1 MDKWAKNW
9 LEEQREQGTKCLEI
23 KVIGKNHYVYHSTTY
38 WDKELKKPRKTS
50 KYIGKLDKDDG
61 LIKSRKRKKLNSSD
75 IRNVTEYGNSMV
87 LHELMKTLK
96 PLLIDAFPDCWEEIY
111 SLAMVRINRYVP
123 MKRAKESWEKLYNV
137 EHIDPQLN
145 PKNLSKVLHSVGMNR
160 VGQNV
165 IFNKLVDQSN
175 QLVYDLS
182 SMFSRSMSIAQA
194 EKGYNKNHLHVPQ
207 INLAL
212 LCSADT
218 GLPVMIRS
226 IPGSVKDIATLYNS
240 IKEIDTKGKT
250 LILDRGFFSDG
261 TMKFLEKRKMSYILP
276 TKRNSKYYKN
286 RIHLN
291 KHFTYHKRLIR
302 CGNKKFDNYTLYL
315 FDDQDLK
322 LEEQKTLHKKLDEGK
337 IDKKQLN
344 ERMKRSGQILIVSNL
359 DVEEYEVFEL
369 LKKRESVE
377 KMFDTYK
384 TVLDAD
390 KLYLQSDESVFGHVF
405 VSFISLYMHCTIEN
419 LLKKVGLNRKITP
432 IDLLHKYGRVY
443 HIDLKEGGLIT
454 EVPKK
459 VRELDEKLGLDIFP
473 KMQS

>member
-61 LIKSRKRKKLNSSD
+61 LIESRKRKKLASSD

-87 LHELMKTLK
+87 LHESMKTLK
-96 PLLIDAFPDCWEEIY
+96 PLLMDAFPDCWEEIY
-111 SLAMVRINRYVP
+111 SLAMVRINGYVP

-137 EHIDPQLN
+137 EHIAPQLN
-145 PKNLSKVLHSVGMNR
+145 PKNLSKVLHSVGINR
-160 VGQNV
+160 VGQNA
-165 IFNKLVDQSN
+165 IFKKLVNQSN

-182 SMFSRSMSIAQA
+182 SMFTRSMSIAQA
-194 EKGYNKNHLHVPQ
+194 EKGYNKDHLHVPQ

-218 GLPVMIRS
+218 GLPAMIRS
-226 IPGSVKDIATLYNS
+226 IPGSVRDIATLYNS
-240 IKEIDTKGKT
+240 IKEIDAKGKT
-250 LILDRGFFSDG
+250 LILDRGFFSDD
-261 TMKFLEKRKMSYILP
+261 TMEFLEGMDMSYILP
-276 TKRNSKYYKN
+276 TRRNSRHYKN

-291 KHFTYHKRLIR
+291 EHFTYHKRLIR
-302 CGNKKFDNYTLYL
+302 CGKKKFENYTLYL

-322 LEEQKTLHKKLDEGK
+322 LEEQKTLYKKLDEGK
-337 IDKKQLN
+337 INKKQLN
-344 ERMKRSGQILIVSNL
+344 EKMKRAGQILIVSNM

-369 LKKRESVE
+369 FKKRESVE

-405 VSFISLYMHCTIEN
+405 ISFISLYIHCTIEN
-419 LLKKVGLNRKITP
+419 LLKKAGLNRKITP
-432 IDLLHKYGRVY
+432 IDLLHKYSRVY
-443 HIDLKEGGLIT
+443 HIDLKDGGLIT

-459 VRELDEKLGLDIFP
+459 VRELDEKIGFDVFP
-473 KMQS
+473 KKQS

>member
-61 LIKSRKRKKLNSSD
+61 LIESRKRKKLISSD

-87 LHELMKTLK
+87 LHESMKTLK
-96 PLLIDAFPDCWEEIY
+96 PLLMDAFPDCWEEIY
-111 SLAMVRINRYVP
+111 SLAMVRINGYVP
-123 MKRAKESWEKLYNV
+123 MKRAKESWDKLYNA
-137 EHIDPQLN
+137 EHIDPHLN
-145 PKNLSKVLHSVGMNR
+145 PKNLSKVLHRVGINR

-165 IFNKLVDQSN
+165 IFKKLTDQSN

-182 SMFSRSMSIAQA
+182 SVFTRSMSIAQA

-218 GLPVMIRS
+218 SLPAMIRS
-226 IPGSVKDIATLYNS
+226 IPGSVRDITTLYNS
-240 IKEIDTKGKT
+240 IKEIDVKGKT
-250 LILDRGFFSDG
+250 LNLDRGFFSDD
-261 TMKFLEKRKMSYILP
+261 TMEFLEGMDMSYILS
-276 TKRNSKYYKN
+276 TRRNSRHYEN

-291 KHFTYHKRLIR
+291 EHFTYHKRLIR
-302 CGNKKFDNYTLYL
+302 CGKKRFDNYTLYL

-322 LEEQKTLHKKLDEGK
+322 LEEQKTLYKKLDEGK
-337 IDKKQLN
+337 INKKQLN
-344 ERMKRSGQILIVSNL
+344 EKMKRAGQILIVSNM

-369 LKKRESVE
+369 FKKRESVE

-405 VSFISLYMHCTIEN
+405 ISFISLYIHCTIEN
-419 LLKKVGLNRKITP
+419 LLKKAGLNSKITP
-432 IDLLHKYGRVY
+432 IDLLHKYSRVY

-459 VRELDEKLGLDIFP
+459 VQELDEKLGLEIFP
-473 KMQS
+473 KKQS

>member
-50 KYIGKLDKDDG
+50 KYLGKLDKTEG
-61 LIKSRKRKKLNSSD
+61 LIESRKRKKLASSD

-87 LHELMKTLK
+87 LHESMKSLK

-111 SLAMVRINRYVP
+111 SLAMVRINGYVP

-137 EHIDPQLN
+137 EHINPQLN
-145 PKNLSKVLHSVGMNR
+145 PKNLSKVLHSVGINR
-160 VGQNV
+160 VGQNA
-165 IFNKLVDQSN
+165 IFKKLVNQSN

-182 SMFSRSMSIAQA
+182 SMFTRSMSIAQA

-218 GLPVMIRS
+218 GLPAMIRS
-226 IPGSVKDIATLYNS
+226 IPGSVRDIATLYNS
-240 IKEIDTKGKT
+240 IKEIDAKGKT
-250 LILDRGFFSDG
+250 LILDRGFFSDD
-261 TMKFLEKRKMSYILP
+261 TMEFLEGMGMSYILP
-276 TKRNSKYYKN
+276 TRRNSRHYKN

-291 KHFTYHKRLIR
+291 EHFTYHKRLIR
-302 CGNKKFDNYTLYL
+302 CGKKKFDNYTLYL

-322 LEEQKTLHKKLDEGK
+322 LEEQKTLYKKMDEGK
-337 IDKKQLN
+337 INKKQLN
-344 ERMKRSGQILIVSNL
+344 EKMKRAGQILIVSNM

-369 LKKRESVE
+369 FKKRESVE

-405 VSFISLYMHCTIEN
+405 ISFISLYIHCTIEN
-419 LLKKVGLNRKITP
+419 LLKRAGLNSKITP

-443 HIDLKEGGLIT
+443 HIDLKEENLIT

-473 KMQS
+473 KKQS

>member
-9 LEEQREQGTKCLEI
+9 LEKQREQGTKCLEI
-23 KVIGKNHYVYHSTTY
+23 KVIGKNHYAYHSTTY

-50 KYIGKLDKDDG
+50 KYLGKLDKTEG
-61 LIKSRKRKKLNSSD
+61 LIESRKRKKLASSD

-87 LHELMKTLK
+87 LHESMKSLK
-96 PLLIDAFPDCWEEIY
+96 PPLIDAFPDCWEEIY
-111 SLAMVRINRYVP
+111 SLAMVRINGYVP

-137 EHIDPQLN
+137 EHINPQLN
-145 PKNLSKVLHSVGMNR
+145 PKNLSKVLHSVGINR
-160 VGQNV
+160 VGQNA
-165 IFNKLVDQSN
+165 IFKKLVNQSN

-182 SMFSRSMSIAQA
+182 SMFTRSMSIAQA

-218 GLPVMIRS
+218 GLPAMIRS
-226 IPGSVKDIATLYNS
+226 IPGSVRDIATLYNS
-240 IKEIDTKGKT
+240 IKEIDAKGKT
-250 LILDRGFFSDG
+250 LILDRGFFSDD
-261 TMKFLEKRKMSYILP
+261 TMEFLEGMGMSYILP
-276 TKRNSKYYKN
+276 TRRNSRHYKN

-291 KHFTYHKRLIR
+291 EHFTYHKRLIR
-302 CGNKKFDNYTLYL
+302 CGKKKFDNYTLYL

-322 LEEQKTLHKKLDEGK
+322 LEEQKTLYKKLDEGK
-337 IDKKQLN
+337 INKKQLN
-344 ERMKRSGQILIVSNL
+344 EKMKRAGQILIVSNM
-359 DVEEYEVFEL
+359 DVEEYEIFEL
-369 LKKRESVE
+369 FKKREFVE

-405 VSFISLYMHCTIEN
+405 ISFISLYIHCIIEN
-419 LLKKVGLNRKITP
+419 LLKKAGLNSKMTP
-432 IDLLHKYGRVY
+432 IDLLHKYGGVY
-443 HIDLKEGGLIT
+443 HIDLKEENLIT

-473 KMQS
+473 KKQS

>member
-1 MDKWAKNW
+1 
-9 LEEQREQGTKCLEI
+9 
-23 KVIGKNHYVYHSTTY
+23 
-38 WDKELKKPRKTS
+38 
-50 KYIGKLDKDDG
+50 
-61 LIKSRKRKKLNSSD
+61 
-75 IRNVTEYGNSMV
+75 
-87 LHELMKTLK
+87 MKTLK
-96 PLLIDAFPDCWEEIY
+96 PLLMDAFPDCWEEIY
-111 SLAMVRINRYVP
+111 SLAMVRINGYVP

-145 PKNLSKVLHSVGMNR
+145 PKNLSKVLHRVGINR
-160 VGQNV
+160 VGQNA
-165 IFNKLVDQSN
+165 IFKKLVNQSN

-182 SMFSRSMSIAQA
+182 SMFTRSMSIAQA

-218 GLPVMIRS
+218 GLPAMIRS
-226 IPGSVKDIATLYNS
+226 IPGSVRDIATLYNS
-240 IKEIDTKGKT
+240 IKEIDAKGKT
-250 LILDRGFFSDG
+250 LILDRGFFSDD
-261 TMKFLEKRKMSYILP
+261 TMEFLKGMEMSYILP
-276 TKRNSKYYKN
+276 TRRNSRHYKN

-291 KHFTYHKRLIR
+291 EHFTYHKRLIR
-302 CGNKKFDNYTLYL
+302 CGKKKFDNYTLYL

-322 LEEQKTLHKKLDEGK
+322 LEEQKTLYKKLDEGK
-337 IDKKQLN
+337 INKKQLN
-344 ERMKRSGQILIVSNL
+344 EKMKRAGQILIVSNM

-369 LKKRESVE
+369 FKKRESVE

-390 KLYLQSDESVFGHVF
+390 KLYLQSDEGVFGHVF
-405 VSFISLYMHCTIEN
+405 ISFISLYIHCTIEN
-419 LLKKVGLNRKITP
+419 LLKKAGLNSKITP

-443 HIDLKEGGLIT
+443 HIDLKEADLIT

-473 KMQS
+473 KKQS

>member
-1 MDKWAKNW
+1 
-9 LEEQREQGTKCLEI
+9 
-23 KVIGKNHYVYHSTTY
+23 
-38 WDKELKKPRKTS
+38 
-50 KYIGKLDKDDG
+50 
-61 LIKSRKRKKLNSSD
+61 
-75 IRNVTEYGNSMV
+75 MV
-87 LHELMKTLK
+87 LHESMKTLK
-96 PLLIDAFPDCWEEIY
+96 PLLMDAFPDCWEEIY
-111 SLAMVRINRYVP
+111 SLAMVRINGYVP

-145 PKNLSKVLHSVGMNR
+145 PKNLSKVLHRVGINR
-160 VGQNV
+160 VGQNA
-165 IFNKLVDQSN
+165 IFKKLVNQSN

-182 SMFSRSMSIAQA
+182 SMFTRSMSIAQA

-218 GLPVMIRS
+218 GLPAMIRS
-226 IPGSVKDIATLYNS
+226 IPGSVRDIATLYNS
-240 IKEIDTKGKT
+240 IKEIDAKGKT
-250 LILDRGFFSDG
+250 LILDRGFFSDD
-261 TMKFLEKRKMSYILP
+261 TMEFLKGMEMSYILP
-276 TKRNSKYYKN
+276 TRRNSRHYKN

-291 KHFTYHKRLIR
+291 EHFTYHKRLIR
-302 CGNKKFDNYTLYL
+302 CGKKKFDNYTLYL

-322 LEEQKTLHKKLDEGK
+322 LEEQKTLYKKLDEGK
-337 IDKKQLN
+337 INKKQLN
-344 ERMKRSGQILIVSNL
+344 EKMKRAGQILIVSNM

-369 LKKRESVE
+369 FKKRESVE

-390 KLYLQSDESVFGHVF
+390 KLYLQSDEGVFGHVF
-405 VSFISLYMHCTIEN
+405 ISFISLYIHCTIEN
-419 LLKKVGLNRKITP
+419 LLKKAGLNSKITP

-443 HIDLKEGGLIT
+443 HIDLKEADLIT

-473 KMQS
+473 KKQS

>member
-61 LIKSRKRKKLNSSD
+61 LIESRKRKKLASSD

-87 LHELMKTLK
+87 LHESMKTLK
-96 PLLIDAFPDCWEEIY
+96 PLLMDAFPDCWEEIY
-111 SLAMVRINRYVP
+111 SLAMVRINGYVP

-145 PKNLSKVLHSVGMNR
+145 PKSLSKVLHSVGINR
-160 VGQNV
+160 VGQNA
-165 IFNKLVDQSN
+165 IFKKLVNQSN

-182 SMFSRSMSIAQA
+182 SMFTRSMSIAQA

-218 GLPVMIRS
+218 GLPAMIRS
-226 IPGSVKDIATLYNS
+226 IPGSVRDIATLYNS
-240 IKEIDTKGKT
+240 IKEIDAKGKT
-250 LILDRGFFSDG
+250 LILDRGFFSDD
-261 TMKFLEKRKMSYILP
+261 TMEFLEGMEMSYILP
-276 TKRNSKYYKN
+276 TRRNSRHYEN

-291 KHFTYHKRLIR
+291 EHFTYHKRLIR
-302 CGNKKFDNYTLYL
+302 CGKKKFDNYTLYL

-322 LEEQKTLHKKLDEGK
+322 LEEQKTLYKKLDEGK
-337 IDKKQLN
+337 INKKQLN
-344 ERMKRSGQILIVSNL
+344 EKMKRAGQILIVSNM

-369 LKKRESVE
+369 FKKRESVE

-390 KLYLQSDESVFGHVF
+390 KLYLQTDESVFGHVF
-405 VSFISLYMHCTIEN
+405 ISFISLYIHCTIEN
-419 LLKKVGLNRKITP
+419 LLKKAGLNNKITP

-459 VRELDEKLGLDIFP
+459 VRKLDEKLGLDVFP
-473 KMQS
+473 KKQS